1 MYQRPPV
8 PLPEV
13 ATDMLIQRVIVE
25 QLVQFFEHWID
36 ALCHLR
42 HSRKH
47 IFCFIEVYKHPA
59 FLLHAVRACFLLSFL
74 HVACSE
80 RASQA
85 HFAPQT
91 STSCSCSSLC
101 NWLLGTSGATLHL
114 DSSQCSTGGS
124 TLARCP

>member
-13 ATDMLIQRVIVE
+13 ATDLLIQRVIVE

-42 HSRKH
+42 HPRKH
-47 IFCFIEVYKHPA
+47 IFCFIAVDKHPA

-74 HVACSE
+74 HVAWSE

-91 STSCSCSSLC
+91 STTLLVSSRTEGL
-101 NWLLGTSGATLHL
+101 
-114 DSSQCSTGGS
+114 
-124 TLARCP
+124 

>member
-13 ATDMLIQRVIVE
+13 ATDLLIQRVIVE

-42 HSRKH
+42 HPRKH
-47 IFCFIEVYKHPA
+47 IFCFIAVDKHPA

-74 HVACSE
+74 HVAWSE

-91 STSCSCSSLC
+91 STTSAGGTFTTRRIFPNGTVTGCSGREW
-101 NWLLGTSGATLHL
+101 N
-114 DSSQCSTGGS
+114 
-124 TLARCP
+124 R